1 MNYDSPQT
9 KVAVLLSQQG
19 IEWDNKIVNMVFI
32 ISISEEYKDVFRNIY
47 ENLMEFLSDE
57 KTFEKVLNA
66 QNIDEFYKNL
76 LL

>member
-1 MNYDSPQT
+1 
-9 KVAVLLSQQG
+9 
-19 IEWDNKIVNMVFI
+19 MVFI

-66 QNIDEFYKNL
+66 QNIDEFYKDL

>member
-1 MNYDSPQT
+1 MYS
-9 KVAVLLSQQG
+9 A
-19 IEWDNKIVNMVFI
+19 
-32 ISISEEYKDVFRNIY
+32 IY